1 MAQKKTTSN
10 LNKTLVGSLL
20 FLIVFFSN
28 SLLAEA
34 ELTTNDNIY
43 TKKQAKSGES
53 LYKDHCLLCHD
64 KKYFR
69 PVFKAWE
76 GQSLGTFF
84 LVMNASMP
92 ESNPGSLTT
101 KEYIDIMAY
110 MLSLNRYASGEQEL
124 SAASETL
131 NLITIASRKR

>member
-1 MAQKKTTSN
+1 MAQQNKTFN
-10 LNKTLVGSLL
+10 LNTILTGSLL
-20 FLIVFFSN
+20 FLIVFFSQ
-28 SLLAEA
+28 SLAAET
-34 ELTTNDNIY
+34 ELTTNDKIY
-43 TKKQAKSGES
+43 TKKQAKLGET

-69 PVFKAWE
+69 PVFETWE

-110 MLSLNRYASGEQEL
+110 MLSLNRYASGEKEL
-124 SAASETL
+124 SASSETL
-131 NLITIASRKR
+131 NLIKIASRKR

>member
-110 MLSLNRYASGEQEL
+110 MLSLNRYASGEKEL

>member
-1 MAQKKTTSN
+1 MAQKKTTYN

-43 TKKQAKSGES
+43 TKKQAKSGEL

-76 GQSLGTFF
+76 GQSLATFF

-110 MLSLNRYASGEQEL
+110 MLSLNRYASGEKEL

>member
-1 MAQKKTTSN
+1 MAQKKTTYN

-76 GQSLGTFF
+76 GQSLATFF

-110 MLSLNRYASGEQEL
+110 MLSLNRYASGEKEL

>member
-1 MAQKKTTSN
+1 MVQKKTTSN

-110 MLSLNRYASGEQEL
+110 MLSLNRYASGEKEL

>member
-1 MAQKKTTSN
+1 MVQKKTTSN

-76 GQSLGTFF
+76 GQSLATFF

-110 MLSLNRYASGEQEL
+110 MLSLNRYASGEKEL

>member
-1 MAQKKTTSN
+1 MAQKKTTYN

-28 SLLAEA
+28 SLLAET

-43 TKKQAKSGES
+43 SKKQAKSGES

-110 MLSLNRYASGEQEL
+110 MLSLNRYASGGKEL